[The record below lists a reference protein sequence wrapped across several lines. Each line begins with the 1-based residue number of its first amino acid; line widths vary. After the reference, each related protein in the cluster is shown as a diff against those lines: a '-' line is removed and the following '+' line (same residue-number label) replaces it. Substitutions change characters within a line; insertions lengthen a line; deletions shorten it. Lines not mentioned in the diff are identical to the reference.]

1 MRTAR
6 FQRARAYKS
15 HSVHTQQS
23 ATVNTIHGTDIHAD
37 HYTVR
42 SATRLVIQELH
53 AIDLPLVVVHD
64 GAALVHRSC
73 TSRSSS
79 AVMLSA
85 SPHALPHL
93 GAQRLAA
100 RPPAWYTG
108 HVVSENYPNS

>member
-1 MRTAR
+1 MYTHN
-6 FQRARAYKS
+6 RARAY
-15 HSVHTQQS
+15 
-23 ATVNTIHGTDIHAD
+23 TIHGTASRSWTIHAD

-42 SATRLVIQELH
+42 SATRLVIRELH
-53 AIDLPLVVVHD
+53 AVDLPLVVVHD
-64 GAALVHRSC
+64 GAALVHR
-73 TSRSSS
+73 SS

>member
-1 MRTAR
+1 MYTHN
-6 FQRARAYKS
+6 RARGY
-15 HSVHTQQS
+15 
-23 ATVNTIHGTDIHAD
+23 TIHGTASRSWTIHAD